1 VQPQNVISIDGGNV
15 SEGQLF
21 DSPERGV
28 FRNNNL
34 LAGISPTAYE
44 QIESKIEVVRCAPR
58 EIIFEE
64 DQPGDC
70 LYLIAQG
77 SVKISKRGRG
87 GQQEALAFL
96 MEQDFF
102 GEMALIDRGQR
113 SAQAATVGHTIL
125 GRIDRP
131 TWDLLLRLA
140 PHEVLSNFTKSVT
153 QRLRNNNRHFIDE
166 MMRNERLS
174 LLGTTIS
181 SIVHDMNNPIGCILG
196 ACAAIQSTVQDELTH
211 QMARIIRESVTRM
224 ETMTRELIDF
234 SRGKTELQLQFVQ
247 IAELIEGLQPDF
259 AKCRPFIDVQTE
271 ILYDGQLQIDRH
283 RFLRVFSNLIRN
295 AREAMKAQPGN
306 RLRLSIKR
314 VDSSVRFEISDTGCG
329 IPSELLPRI
338 FEPFITHGKANGTG
352 LGLAISKAVVEAH
365 QGTIAVSSSDK
376 GTTFQIDL
384 PFTRS

>member
-1 VQPQNVISIDGGNV
+1 VQPQNVISIEGGEAA
-15 SEGQLF
+15 EGQLF

-28 FRNNNL
+28 FRNNHL
-34 LAGISPTAYE
+34 LSGIGPAAYDE
-44 QIESKIEVVRCAPR
+44 IEPKIEVVRCAPR
-58 EIIFEE
+58 EVIFEE

-113 SAQAATVGHTIL
+113 SAQAAAVGHTIL
-125 GRIDRP
+125 GRIDRQ
-131 TWDLLLRLA
+131 TWDLLLRVA
-140 PHEVLSNFTKSVT
+140 PHEVLSNFTRSVT
-153 QRLRNNNRHFIDE
+153 QRLRNNNQHFIEE

-234 SRGKTELQLQFVQ
+234 SRGKTELHLQFVQ
-247 IAELIEGLQPDF
+247 VADLVEGLQPDF
-259 AKCRPFIDVQTE
+259 AKCRPFIEVQTDV
-271 ILYDGQLQIDRH
+271 LYDGQLQVDRH

-306 RLRLSIKR
+306 QLRVSIKQ
-314 VDSSVRFEISDTGCG
+314 VDSIVRFEISDTGCG

-338 FEPFITHGKANGTG
+338 FEPFVTHGKTNGTG

-365 QGTIAVSSSDK
+365 HGSIAVSSSEK

-384 PFTRS
+384 PLAR